1 MARKPRPPAPGRTAS
16 ADLQSI
22 LRVDH
27 AGEYGAVRIYQ
38 GQIDVLAAR
47 RTAPRSLTASRK
59 MAEGEK
65 AHLARFDELLPRHG
79 VRPTLLR
86 PLWWF
91 AGYALGA
98 GTALLGAEAAMACTA
113 AVEEVIDGHYG
124 RQLERLEDG
133 EVRKVVAQFRADER
147 SHRAEALT
155 QGAEKAP
162 FYGVVRATIAAGCW
176 LAIALSERL

>member
-1 MARKPRPPAPGRTAS
+1 MARKPRPAAPGMAAG

-38 GQIDVLAAR
+38 GQIDVLARRRGAR
-47 RTAPRSLTASRK
+47 RPLAAIRK

-65 AHLARFDELLPRHG
+65 GHLARFDGLLTRQG
-79 VRPTLLR
+79 VRPTLLQ
-86 PLWWF
+86 PLWWA

-98 GTALLGAEAAMACTA
+98 GTALLGTRAAMACTA

-124 RQLERLEDG
+124 RQLDRLEQG
-133 EVRKVVAQFRADER
+133 EVRDVIAQFRADEL
-147 SHRAEALT
+147 SHRAEALA
-155 QGAEKAP
+155 QGAESAP
-162 FYGVVRATIAAGCW
+162 FYGALRAAIAAGCRV
-176 LAIALSERL
+176 AIALSERL

>member
-1 MARKPRPPAPGRTAS
+1 MARKPRPPAPGTTAG
-16 ADLQSI
+16 ADLKSI

-27 AGEYGAVRIYQ
+27 AGEYCAVRIYQ
-38 GQIDVLAAR
+38 GQIDVLGTR
-47 RTAPRSLTASRK
+47 RTAARPLAAIRR

-65 AHLARFDELLPRHG
+65 QHLARFDELLPRHG

-86 PLWWF
+86 PLWWA

-98 GTALLGAEAAMACTA
+98 GTALLGTEAAMACTA

-124 RQLERLEDG
+124 RQLDRLEAG
-133 EVRKVVAQFRADER
+133 EVRDAVAEFRSDEL
-147 SHRAEALT
+147 SHRAEALA
-155 QGAEKAP
+155 QGAERAP
-162 FYGVVRATIAAGCW
+162 FYGILRATIVAGCR

>member
-1 MARKPRPPAPGRTAS
+1 MARKPRPAAPGRTAS
-16 ADLQSI
+16 ADLKSI

-47 RTAPRSLTASRK
+47 RTAARPLAAIRR

-65 AHLARFDELLPRHG
+65 EHLARFEELLPRHG

-86 PLWWF
+86 PLWWV

-98 GTALLGAEAAMACTA
+98 STALLGTEAAMACTA
-113 AVEEVIDGHYG
+113 AVEDVIDGHYG
-124 RQLERLEDG
+124 RQLDRLEDG
-133 EVRKVVAQFRADER
+133 EVREVVAKFRADEI
-147 SHRAEALT
+147 SHRAEALA
-155 QGAEKAP
+155 QGAERAP
-162 FYGVVRATIAAGCW
+162 FYDVVRAAITAGCR

>member
-1 MARKPRPPAPGRTAS
+1 MARKPRPPAPGRSAG

-47 RTAPRSLTASRK
+47 RAAARPLAAVRR

-65 AHLARFDELLPRHG
+65 EHLARFDEILPRYG

-86 PLWWF
+86 PLWWA

-98 GTALLGAEAAMACTA
+98 GTALLGTEAAMACTA
-113 AVEEVIDGHYG
+113 AVEEVIDAHYG
-124 RQLERLEDG
+124 RQLDRLEAG
-133 EVRKVVAQFRADER
+133 EVRDVIAQFREDEI
-147 SHRAEALT
+147 SHRAEALA
-155 QGAEKAP
+155 QGAERAP
-162 FYGVVRATIAAGCW
+162 FYNAVRATIAAGCR

>member
-1 MARKPRPPAPGRTAS
+1 MARKPRPPAPGRTAN
-16 ADLQSI
+16 AELQSI

-47 RTAPRSLTASRK
+47 RTALRPLAAVRR

-65 AHLARFDELLPRHG
+65 EHLARFEELLPRHS

-86 PLWWF
+86 PLWWA

-98 GTALLGAEAAMACTA
+98 GTALLGTEAAMACTA

-124 RQLERLEDG
+124 RQLDRLEAG
-133 EVRKVVAQFRADER
+133 EVRDVVAQFREDELC
-147 SHRAEALT
+147 HRTEALA
-155 QGAEKAP
+155 QGAESAP
-162 FYGVVRATIAAGCW
+162 FYAALRATIAAGCRF
-176 LAIALSERL
+176 AIAICEQL